1 MVSRAPTIAGPQKF
15 AHSVRGSD
23 SAVTASDWGLL
34 LIAATA
40 AGWVDAVVGG
50 GGLILIPA
58 LFLVAPH
65 LTPQVALGTNKL
77 TAVTGTFAAVVTF
90 ARRVRMAWRLLIP
103 AGLLAAATSAL
114 GAATVTRIDKDV
126 FIPLIMVVLVGV
138 AVFVTAR
145 PQLGITLAKDP
156 PTQRKMVAVV
166 LLAGGLLGFYDGLF
180 GPGTG
185 TFLIITFATFLGTEF
200 VRSAAMAKVI
210 NLGSNLGALA
220 FFAASGNVLWALGL
234 GMAVCNALG
243 AVVGSR
249 MALSKG
255 AGFVRITLL
264 VVVIGMVLRL
274 GWQQF
279 G

>member
-1 MVSRAPTIAGPQKF
+1 MDVG
-15 AHSVRGSD
+15 
-23 SAVTASDWGLL
+23 DWALL
-34 LIAATA
+34 LTAATA

-58 LFLVAPH
+58 LFLVAPQ
-65 LTPQVALGTNKL
+65 LTPQTALATNKL
-77 TAVTGTFAAVVTF
+77 TAFSGTSAAVVTF
-90 ARRVRMAWRLLIP
+90 ARRIPMNWRLLLP
-103 AGLLAAATSAL
+103 AGALAAATSAV
-114 GAATVTRIDKDV
+114 GAATVSRIDKDL
-126 FIPLIMVVLVGV
+126 FIPLIMVVLVAV

-145 PQLGITLAKDP
+145 PRLGTSMAKHR
-156 PTQRKMVAVV
+156 PTRRKVAAVV
-166 LLAGGLLGFYDGLF
+166 LVAAGLFGFYDGLF

-210 NLGSNLGALA
+210 NVGSNLGALV
-220 FFAASGNVLWALGL
+220 FFAATGHVLWALGL
-234 GMAVCNALG
+234 AMAVGNILG
-243 AVVGSR
+243 AVTGSR

-255 AGFVRITLL
+255 AGFVRVVLL
-264 VVVIGMVLRL
+264 VVVIAMVIRL